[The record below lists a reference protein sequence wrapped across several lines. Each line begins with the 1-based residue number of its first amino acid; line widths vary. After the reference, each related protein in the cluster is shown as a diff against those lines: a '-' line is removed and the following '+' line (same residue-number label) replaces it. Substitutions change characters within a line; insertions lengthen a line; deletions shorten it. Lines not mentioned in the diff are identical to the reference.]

1 MNGNKYEDFAL
12 WVRRRALR
20 AGYALDVPR
29 SGAVNDL
36 SAEVGTA
43 IYNVSRV
50 LHAHR
55 VPAYGSWP
63 AWAAAL
69 GVSEALFQK
78 KAKAALRGQ

>member
-1 MNGNKYEDFAL
+1 MNGTKYEDFAL

-29 SGAVNDL
+29 SGAVSEL
-36 SAEVGTA
+36 SADVGTA

-50 LHAHR
+50 LNAHR
-55 VPAYGSWP
+55 IPAYGSWS

-69 GVSEALFQK
+69 GVSEELFRR